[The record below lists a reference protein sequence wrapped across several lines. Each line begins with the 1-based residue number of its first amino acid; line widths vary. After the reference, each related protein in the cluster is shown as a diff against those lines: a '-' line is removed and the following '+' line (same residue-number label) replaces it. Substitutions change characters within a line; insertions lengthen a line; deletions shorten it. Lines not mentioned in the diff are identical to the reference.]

1 MANISLELDVDTAP
15 LDIAIEK
22 ANRLVE
28 LLEKAAQLIDSLSKG
43 GAGKSEA

>member
-1 MANISLELDVDTAP
+1 MNLKLDVDTAP
-15 LDIAIEK
+15 LDVAIEK

-43 GAGKSEA
+43 GAGESEA